1 MIAGTFAPVTP
12 KMCRLTTGKGTPET
26 FLTITME
33 GIFLTKVSQRGTEEG
48 HVVQKVEMVF
58 KTVKIEYKAQ
68 NTKDGSLGPGR
79 TFNWDI
85 PAGTAS
91 PSA

>member
-1 MIAGTFAPVTP
+1 M
-12 KMCRLTTGKGTPET
+12 
-26 FLTITME
+26 
-33 GIFLTKVSQRGTEEG
+33 SHSGTEEG
-48 HVVQKVEMVF
+48 NVIQKIEFVF
-58 KTVKIEYKAQ
+58 KTVKIEYKPQ
-68 NTKDGSLGPGR
+68 NTKDGSLGAGR

>member
-1 MIAGTFAPVTP
+1 M
-12 KMCRLTTGKGTPET
+12 
-26 FLTITME
+26 TME
-33 GIFLTKVSQRGTEEG
+33 GAFITKVSQSGTEEG
-48 HVVQKVEMVF
+48 NVVQKVEFVF
-58 KTVKIEYKAQ
+58 KTVKIEYKPQ
-68 NTKDGSLGPGR
+68 NTKDGSLGAVR